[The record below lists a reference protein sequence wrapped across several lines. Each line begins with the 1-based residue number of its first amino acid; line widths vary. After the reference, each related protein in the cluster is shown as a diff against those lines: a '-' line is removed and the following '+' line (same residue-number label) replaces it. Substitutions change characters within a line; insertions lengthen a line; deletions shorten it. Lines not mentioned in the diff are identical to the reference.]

1 MKSKNLLSACYLCHP
16 AVLLRVWQ
24 VLFLVIL
31 GGYHLPDAPGDLWTN
46 HVFVCSI
53 FWLCSGLI
61 SQQLNVLGVFGNDS
75 LMKGRTSLL
84 FLLSEGLLLLPPEHF
99 LSSCDVCTLEAIFV
113 SCINIETK
121 HAITLSF
128 GPAVVLVWTGC
139 VSPSSMETS
148 SFISQVFSDFPLSRT
163 AVSSHNPRCRF
174 DIFLGISPHLLIK
187 I

>member
-1 MKSKNLLSACYLCHP
+1 
-16 AVLLRVWQ
+16 
-24 VLFLVIL
+24 
-31 GGYHLPDAPGDLWTN
+31 
-46 HVFVCSI
+46 
-53 FWLCSGLI
+53 
-61 SQQLNVLGVFGNDS
+61 
-75 LMKGRTSLL
+75 MKGRTSLL

-99 LSSCDVCTLEAIFV
+99 LSLCDVCTLEAIFV
-113 SCINIETK
+113 NCINIETK

-148 SFISQVFSDFPLSRT
+148 SFISQVFSDFTLSRT
-163 AVSSHNPRCRF
+163 AVSSHNPRCHF